1 MSKIAVLDTHKRILE
16 PCHPAVARRLLRE
29 GQAAVYK
36 RYPFTIILKREVT
49 DPTTTDYTL
58 SIDPGSKCT
67 GLAITDAENN
77 ITAVFELHHRGSA
90 IKRSLSARAGYRR
103 SRRARKL
110 RYRPPRWQNR
120 SRKAPVRTETGWVY
134 QSFGQSSKGWIPS
147 SLMSRVFNIDTWV
160 NRLSKAYPIT
170 RNSLSNTSNSIP
182 NSWRILKSLALR
194 ISTAHFTRRSFGNI
208 YLKSLIANA
217 STAAQKMY
225 PLKKSIFFREPKAER
240 IEPITSPFRAVRVI
254 LKRETD
260 IPTRWTDNSA
270 SVSSRHFASRKNR

>member
-36 RYPFTIILKREVT
+36 RYPFTIILKLEVT

-110 RYRPPRWQNR
+110 RYRPPVG
-120 SRKAPVRTETGWVY
+120 KTDPAKPLYAPKQVGYT
-134 QSFGQSSKGWIPS
+134 
-147 SLMSRVFNIDTWV
+147 
-160 NRLSKAYPIT
+160 NRLDKAVKGGSHP
-170 RNSLSNTSNSIP
+170 
-182 NSWRILKSLALR
+182 
-194 ISTAHFTRRSFGNI
+194 
-208 YLKSLIANA
+208 
-217 STAAQKMY
+217 
-225 PLKKSIFFREPKAER
+225 
-240 IEPITSPFRAVRVI
+240 V
-254 LKRETD
+254 
-260 IPTRWTDNSA
+260 
-270 SVSSRHFASRKNR
+270 

>member
-77 ITAVFELHHRGSA
+77 ITVVFELHHRGSA

-170 RNSLSNTSNSIP
+170 RP
-182 NSWRILKSLALR
+182 RCR
-194 ISTAHFTRRSFGNI
+194 TRQIR
-208 YLKSLIANA
+208 
-217 STAAQKMY
+217 Y
-225 PLKKSIFFREPKAER
+225 PTHGEP
-240 IEPITSPFRAVRVI
+240 
-254 LKRETD
+254 
-260 IPTRWTDNSA
+260 
-270 SVSSRHFASRKNR
+270 